1 MKPLP
6 VADSALLAK
15 GEAFFALCLETVQTV
30 PNHCAEKT
38 KDISDHARNRDKRND
53 RCWIERLD
61 DVYRLD
67 HVRPENEIENRLS
80 PANQNKKRPSDMPAA
95 DQRGDH

>member
-1 MKPLP
+1 MQP
-6 VADSALLAK
+6 
-15 GEAFFALCLETVQTV
+15 V

-38 KDISDHARNRDKRND
+38 KDISSDARNRDKRND
-53 RCWIERLD
+53 CCWIEWLD

-80 PANQNKKRPSDMPAA
+80 PANQNQKRPSDMPAA
-95 DQRGDH
+95 DQRGDY